1 MLVLDKFLLIA
12 HDSPP
17 LQNVSQGRSFVST
30 DNTDKKTESDKPQF
44 EMQHVYVKDI
54 SFESPYAPEIFQQ
67 KWEPKVSIDLNQ
79 EHKVLSS
86 EAHEVALM
94 MTVTVK
100 LGDKEAYI
108 AEVKQ
113 AGIFTVR
120 NFRDDQLD
128 HFLQV
133 FCPDL
138 LYPYLRESI
147 SNLVIKGGFAPLYI
161 APVNFEALFRKK
173 RAAQS

>member
-1 MLVLDKFLLIA
+1 MMAPIDEKQLRKVT
-12 HDSPP
+12 
-17 LQNVSQGRSFVST
+17 VST
-30 DNTDKKTESDKPQF
+30 GNVDKQTESDKPQF

-79 EHKVLSS
+79 EHKVLSQ
-86 EAHEVALM
+86 EAHEVGLM

-120 NFRDDQLD
+120 NFNQEQLD

-138 LYPYLRESI
+138 IYPYLRESI

-161 APVNFEALFRKK
+161 APVNFEALYRKK
-173 RAAQS
+173 RSEKA

>member
-1 MLVLDKFLLIA
+1 M
-12 HDSPP
+12 
-17 LQNVSQGRSFVST
+17 SQ
-30 DNTDKKTESDKPQF
+30 
-44 EMQHVYVKDI
+44 
-54 SFESPYAPEIFQQ
+54 
-67 KWEPKVSIDLNQ
+67 
-79 EHKVLSS
+79 

-120 NFRDDQLD
+120 NFSNDQLD

-147 SNLVIKGGFAPLYI
+147 SNLVIKGGFAPLYV

-173 RAAQS
+173 KAEQA

>member
-1 MLVLDKFLLIA
+1 M
-12 HDSPP
+12 
-17 LQNVSQGRSFVST
+17 
-30 DNTDKKTESDKPQF
+30 NTENADKKTESDKPQF
-44 EMQHVYVKDI
+44 ELQHVYVKDI

-79 EHKVLSS
+79 EHKVLSP

-100 LGDKEAYI
+100 LGEKEAYI

-120 NFRDDQLD
+120 NFSKDQLE

-147 SNLVIKGGFAPLYI
+147 SNLVIKGGFAPLYV

-173 RAAQS
+173 KAEQG

>member
-1 MLVLDKFLLIA
+1 MA
-12 HDSPP
+12 HDSRPSW
-17 LQNVSQGRSFVST
+17 NVCQGRLFVNT
-30 DNTDKKTESDKPQF
+30 GNTDKRTESDKPQF

-79 EHKVLSS
+79 EHKILSQ

-120 NFRDDQLD
+120 NFSNDQLD

-147 SNLVIKGGFAPLYI
+147 SNLVIKGGFAPLYV

-173 RAAQS
+173 KAEQA